1 MFKRRT
7 PLTTSQKLREMIWP
21 SMGFR
26 RGSRYILH
34 RLLRIKDS
42 NHSIA
47 LGLSLGIVVSFIP
60 LPGTHI
66 IQAALLAWLLRSSVL
81 ASFIG
86 TLFGNPL
93 TLPLMWW
100 AAYKVGETG
109 FEALGFE
116 VSTMPDSLNFSVAE
130 ITKDFIGLFLPW
142 VVGGYILMVASFP
155 PVYAAIFWI
164 VSTSRK
170 RKIKWQQDRIHEIAA
185 TLTDPQGKTS

>member
-47 LGLSLGIVVSFIP
+47 LGLSLGVVVSFIP

-142 VVGGYILMVASFP
+142 VVGGYILMLASFP

-164 VSTSRK
+164 VSTARK
-170 RKIKWQQDRIHEIAA
+170 RKIKWQQDRMHEIAA